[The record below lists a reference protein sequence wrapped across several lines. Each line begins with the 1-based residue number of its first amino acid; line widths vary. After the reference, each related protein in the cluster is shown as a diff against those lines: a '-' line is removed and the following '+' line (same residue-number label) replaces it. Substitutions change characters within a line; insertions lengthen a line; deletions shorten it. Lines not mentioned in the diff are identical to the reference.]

1 MAVENRRP
9 KGTYG
14 RQTQRKGAGTE
25 RLGDVVEQ
33 VIERDV
39 LPRQV
44 RFGQLAEVWSGLLPA
59 ELCRHCRI
67 VDVSGGQVKVLADSP
82 SYVYELQ
89 LCGGELLRGLQQQC
103 PRFSIKKIKFA
114 VG

>member
-1 MAVENRRP
+1 MAVENRQP
-9 KGTYG
+9 KVIYG

-25 RLGDVVEQ
+25 RLGDVVER
-33 VIERDV
+33 VVEREV

-44 RFGQLAEVWSGLLPA
+44 RFGRLVEVWSGLLPR
-59 ELCRHCRI
+59 ELRRHCRI
-67 VDVSGGQVKVLADSP
+67 ADISGGQVKVLADSP

-89 LCGGELLRGLQQQC
+89 LCSAELLEEVQRQC
-103 PRFSIKKIKFA
+103 PRFGIKTIKFA